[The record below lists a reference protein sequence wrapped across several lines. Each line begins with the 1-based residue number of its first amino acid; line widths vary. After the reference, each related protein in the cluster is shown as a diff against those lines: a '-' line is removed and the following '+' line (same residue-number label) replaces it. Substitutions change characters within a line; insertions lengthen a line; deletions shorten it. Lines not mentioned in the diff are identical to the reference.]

1 MVLFWLYFC
10 VVNIYYLLYNKKYK
24 NCDFVCRFGK
34 LLVLDMMEVDMFYIV
49 SDRFGEIEKGL
60 MD

>member
-1 MVLFWLYFC
+1 M
-10 VVNIYYLLYNKKYK
+10 LYNKKYK

-49 SDRFGEIEKGL
+49 SDRFDEIEKGL